1 MFFDHLKQ
9 LCADRGTT
17 PTALARK
24 VGISTS
30 NVTSWKNGASPK
42 LDMVERLADA
52 LQVPVSALCESQPEP
67 TSPAPSFSAEEMELV
82 EVYRKLD
89 NSGQRRL
96 FGKAYEL
103 LDAQE
108 APKAGEELSPPDI
121 SVATA
126 VHNSGIKK

>member
-1 MFFDHLKQ
+1 MFFDQLKR
-9 LCADRGTT
+9 LCTQRGTT
-17 PTALARK
+17 PTALVRK
-24 VGISTS
+24 VGFSTAT
-30 NVTSWKNGASPK
+30 VTSWKNGASPK
-42 LDMVERLADA
+42 LDMVERLAEA

-103 LDAQE
+103 LDAQ
-108 APKAGEELSPPDI
+108 APQSTGNVFLHARETRTEGEGNEVKL
-121 SVATA
+121 
-126 VHNSGIKK
+126 